1 MYDNNDSD
9 NISSDKKKLRRNK
22 KVFYENERNK
32 LINDLINFIN
42 NSRDGELI
50 FLIDLYKIYY

>member
-9 NISSDKKKLRRNK
+9 NISSDKKKL
-22 KVFYENERNK
+22 RNK